1 MIEALID
8 IYACIFFFI
17 LGWLRA
23 TDDEDSAGSVIS
35 AMFFAG
41 IWPITLVVVAYLGN
55 KKRKGDKK

>member
-1 MIEALID
+1 MIDVLVD
-8 IYACIFFFI
+8 IYVCIFFFT

-55 KKRKGDKK
+55 KKRKGDEK